1 MIGEELLP
9 HLHINSEVVQVLE
22 RHLNN
27 DVWIKKKNIQQ
38 YIRIPQRID
47 AHKREYLSARAEFY
61 CSTFSSHVASEYEA
75 LRVLGNRVD
84 DSAIYI
90 ADCCANT
97 ELLIR
102 DLEKRQRYFNSFLD
116 SLLPA
121 DRKELTDYYLNKDG
135 FSLKPLTNIEE
146 RAYEEIREID
156 EAMNYMKGIEPDFE
170 AEQLQ
175 EIQEVAEAMDN
186 LNLDAEGSAVVFD
199 NTFNNIAEML
209 GVTF

>member
-1 MIGEELLP
+1 M
-9 HLHINSEVVQVLE
+9 E

-47 AHKREYLSARAEFY
+47 AHKREYLSIRAEFY

-75 LRVLGNRVD
+75 LRVLGIRVD

-90 ADCCANT
+90 ADCCART
-97 ELLIR
+97 ELLIQ

-121 DRKELTDYYLNKDG
+121 DRKELTDYYLYKDG
-135 FSLKPLTNIEE
+135 FSLKPLIDIEQ

-175 EIQEVAEAMDN
+175 AIQEEAEAMDN

-199 NTFNNIAEML
+199 TTFNNIAEML

>member
-1 MIGEELLP
+1 MKDYK
-9 HLHINSEVVQVLE
+9 
-22 RHLNN
+22 N
-27 DVWIKKKNIQQ
+27 DVWIRKKNIQQ
-38 YIRIPQRID
+38 YIRIPQRIE
-47 AHKREYLSARAEFY
+47 AYKREYLTIRAEFY
-61 CSTFSSHVASEYEA
+61 CSTFSSHVISEYEA
-75 LRVLGNRVD
+75 MQVLGVRVD

-90 ADCCANT
+90 ADCCAST

-121 DRKELTDYYLNKDG
+121 DRKELTDYYLHKDG
-135 FSLKPLTNIEE
+135 FSLRPLTDIEE

-170 AEQLQ
+170 AEELQ

-199 NTFNNIAEML
+199 TTFNNIAEML